1 MSPEEVEQYL
11 QRVSMKVFQT
21 EDFRTQLD
29 TLSHFHAK
37 VKQFKEYERRLYRS
51 TDPAIVRKVLR
62 GRRH

>member
-1 MSPEEVEQYL
+1 ME
-11 QRVSMKVFQT
+11 VFQT

-62 GRRH
+62 GRKQ

>member
-1 MSPEEVEQYL
+1 MSPEEVEQYFR
-11 QRVSMKVFQT
+11 RVSMEVFQT

-29 TLSHFHAK
+29 T

-62 GRRH
+62 GRKQ